1 MPSLEE
7 SLKASHFFHKRNG
20 LTQAKAF
27 FSVLVLV
34 CAAALSV
41 SAQSGTFSPNQGE
54 SDGVSAGGKWMN
66 VLVTM

>member
-1 MPSLEE
+1 MSSNNAQFGGELE
-7 SLKASHFFHKRNG
+7 SV
-20 LTQAKAF
+20 AF
-27 FSVLVLV
+27 FSHLVLV